1 MSIISFYRS
10 NTPRLPNFHIHF
22 PKLNLFC
29 MPFHKI
35 CTKPHIHFLLNTNF
49 CMPPGTTNN
58 AANRQPL
65 AARRQP
71 PATSNQPPAATSSHQ
86 QPATSHHQQ
95 PLATSN
101 QPPTTS
107 RRHPGTEHRKL
118 VSLPPPANEVSSW

>member
-49 CMPPGTTNN
+49 CMPPSTTNN
-58 AANRQPL
+58 ATANRQPATSRQPLTTPLVTSNQPL

-71 PATSNQPPAATSSHQ
+71 PAISRQQPPATSN
-86 QPATSHHQQ
+86 QQ
-95 PLATSN
+95 PLASN
-101 QPPTTS
+101 RQLPAA
-107 RRHPGTEHRKL
+107 GT
-118 VSLPPPANEVSSW
+118 PALST

>member
-22 PKLNLFC
+22 SKLNLFC

-49 CMPPGTTNN
+49 CMPPSTTNN

-71 PATSNQPPAATSSHQ
+71 PAISRQQPPTTSYQPPTSNRHQ
-86 QPATSHHQQ
+86 QPPTTSY
-95 PLATSN
+95 